1 MNFEMMHINK
11 STQIFGKTQCK
22 SALFSS
28 VLIGFIYRLTLRHLK
43 RRHNVNGISI
53 VSTSSIHLFS
63 HSDDS

>member
-43 RRHNVNGISI
+43 RRHNVNGINI
-53 VSTSSIHLFS
+53 CIYIKYTSLLSL
-63 HSDDS
+63 